1 MGLASISG
9 EMGKRAMVHGGR
21 KWWLTLAS
29 VAAMA
34 LLTGSGTAKDP
45 FIMEQRDIAFAPR
58 TVTIKVGDQV
68 TFRNEDPFGHN
79 VYSPSL
85 NGIFDIGLQEPG
97 TETPVTFTQP
107 GEFIIQCRIHP
118 KMRAKVVVEP

>member
-1 MGLASISG
+1 MIRGW
-9 EMGKRAMVHGGR
+9 R
-21 KWWLTLAS
+21 KWLLTLAP
-29 VAAMA
+29 VG
-34 LLTGSGTAKDP
+34 LLAGSSIAGGP
-45 FIMEQRDIAFAPR
+45 IIMEQRDIAFSPR

-79 VYSPSL
+79 VYSPSQ

-118 KMRAKVVVEP
+118 KMRAKVVVER